1 MTKFVINPLEV
12 DAFQFDGK
20 NGPECIKWLGDL
32 GVKANWA
39 SPHDPPPSLFFHLF
53 ILEGAPPRDFCV
65 PRENWLVLDEKG
77 LVYTVTNYFFE
88 PRYSVKEKIMIKH
101 PSKKKS
107 KRLPL
112 GDDLPPKK
120 RKIV

>member
-1 MTKFVINPLEV
+1 MSKFMVKPIEV
-12 DAFQFDGK
+12 EAFQFDGK
-20 NGPECIKWLGDL
+20 NHDECIQWLDDL
-32 GVKANWA
+32 GVEAHWGINLN
-39 SPHDPPPSLFFHLF
+39 HDSWHLL
-53 ILEGAPPRDFCV
+53 ILEGAPERDLFV
-65 PRENWLVLDEKG
+65 PTGNWVIRDERG
-77 LVYTVTNYFFE
+77 LVYTVSNYFFE
-88 PRYSVKEKIMIKH
+88 PRYSVKEQIMSKH